1 MKNKYLFPLI
11 ILFILSISL
20 PLNSQGILVKKD
32 IYVAEDEVQDNV
44 ISFGGDILIKGKVEE
59 SVVAIGGTITI
70 EGEVGEVV
78 FGIGSQITLKSTAI
92 IKGDVV
98 SLGGRLEKEPGSIV
112 DGDTVYMELESLKDV
127 FALLGGFGFAGLL
140 PLLII
145 IKLITLFIWF
155 ILAVLLAALF
165 PRQLSLASSQIRR
178 SFWPVF
184 GTGLLA
190 IIIFTGLVIF
200 SVLLSFILI
209 GIPILLALIIIGIV
223 IKIFG
228 QITLFYFFG
237 ESLARA
243 FGSKQPSAFLAVFLG
258 LILVGLIGF
267 IPILGTLFAFVL
279 SILGWGAVIRTK
291 FGTTENWFRKSK

>member
-1 MKNKYLFPLI
+1 MKHKFLYPLI

-20 PLNSQGILVKKD
+20 PLHSQGIVVKKD

-59 SVVAIGGTITI
+59 SVIAFGGTITI

-78 FGIGSQITLKSTAI
+78 LGIGSQITLKSTAA

-98 SLGGRLEKEPGSIV
+98 SLGGRLEKVPGSTV

-127 FALLGGFGFAGLL
+127 FALLGGFGAAGLI

-155 ILAVLLAALF
+155 ILAVLLAAFF
-165 PRQLSLASSQIRR
+165 PRQLSLASSQIRK

-184 GTGLLA
+184 GTGLLT

-228 QITLFYFFG
+228 RVTLFYFFG

-243 FGSKQPSAFLAVFLG
+243 FGSKKPSAFLVVFLG

-267 IPILGTLFAFVL
+267 IPILGALFAFVL

-291 FGTTENWFRKSK
+291 FGTTENWFRKNQ

>member
-78 FGIGSQITLKSTAI
+78 FGIGSQITLKSTAT